1 MTDRSQF
8 TTILTETIDK
18 ARSYNLPVEDY
29 YVPRY
34 KEKIVAYIRRNY
46 PNLLNK
52 ECTITDLDINDP
64 ESMETFYEMV
74 KTVSSKIE
82 NDINMKK
89 ALVNSTGRMLEPD
102 RERINDAARNMAFM
116 DGLVKPGSY
125 YKRGSVIE
133 TGDGPI
139 YREPPFRL
147 FGKGKKQKGKKHRKS
162 KGKKQSKKSKR
173 KA

>member
-1 MTDRSQF
+1 MDDRSQI
-8 TTILTETIDK
+8 TTILTETIDE
-18 ARSYNLPVEDY
+18 ARSLNLPVEDY

-34 KEKIVAYIRRNY
+34 KDKIVAYIRRNY

-125 YKRGSVIE
+125 YRRGPVIE

-139 YREPPFRL
+139 YRGPQYIPNVD
-147 FGKGKKQKGKKHRKS
+147 FGKKKRKYIN
-162 KGKKQSKKSKR
+162 KNKKKSNKKKKR
-173 KA
+173 RV

>member
-1 MTDRSQF
+1 MADGYEFKTY
-8 TTILTETIDK
+8 IIDMIDN
-18 ARSYNLPVEDY
+18 ARSLNLPVEDY
-29 YVPRY
+29 YVPKN

-102 RERINDAARNMAFM
+102 REKINDAARNMAFM

-125 YKRGSVIE
+125 YTRGSVIE

-139 YREPPFRL
+139 YREPPFITNVFGKRK
-147 FGKGKKQKGKKHRKS
+147 GKGKK
-162 KGKKQSKKSKR
+162 KGKKQNKKSKR
-173 KA
+173 KTN